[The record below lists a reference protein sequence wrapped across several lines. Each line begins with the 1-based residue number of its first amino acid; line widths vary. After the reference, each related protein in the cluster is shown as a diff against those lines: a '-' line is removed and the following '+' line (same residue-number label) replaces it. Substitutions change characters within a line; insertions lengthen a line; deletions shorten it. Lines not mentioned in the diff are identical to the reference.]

1 MIAVPLKNL
10 PIRFCMYQRC
20 LWMSPGWYI
29 KSAHD
34 ITSDAR
40 RGRSSAGSDLGAS
53 HKSLIQ
59 SEPVALDL
67 AHPHKLWSW
76 RANGAEKWNHF
87 GHRLLLPPFF
97 RRAHRPRRCLS
108 RILRRLLREAYF
120 WPVPACTKIP
130 ADWIFIFLKFRL
142 PKIFSE
148 IILAIGCCCLHSSG
162 ARTDQDA
169 ACLVSFVVF
178 LGRLISDPC
187 PPARKSRRR

>member
-1 MIAVPLKNL
+1 
-10 PIRFCMYQRC
+10 MYQRC

-120 WPVPACTKIP
+120 WPVPACMKIP
-130 ADWIFIFLKFRL
+130 AKIGLYFMKIPAEILDWISYLKNL
-142 PKIFSE
+142 GCQKLSG
-148 IILAIGCCCLHSSG
+148 IISCKTNYSK
-162 ARTDQDA
+162 D
-169 ACLVSFVVF
+169 F
-178 LGRLISDPC
+178 
-187 PPARKSRRR
+187 